1 MLPLADQAPQT
12 DCVFVVD
19 DDDAV
24 RDSVC
29 LFLDAVGVH
38 CRGFS
43 SGEALLDAVEV
54 SQPSYI
60 ILDLHMPGISGLKLL
75 ERFAATADA
84 PPIIVLSGA
93 LDRDT
98 RARASEFGAIAL
110 LEKPVSAAALLSAI
124 RR

>member
-1 MLPLADQAPQT
+1 MVVVTDQALQT
-12 DCVFVVD
+12 GCVFVVD

-24 RDSVC
+24 RDSLC
-29 LFLDAVGVH
+29 LLLDANGIR

-43 SGEALLDAVEV
+43 SGEALLDAVET
-54 SQPSYI
+54 SPPSCI
-60 ILDLHMPGISGLKLL
+60 ILDLHMPGISGFTLL
-75 ERFAATADA
+75 QRFAGTANA

-98 RARASEFGAIAL
+98 RMRAGEFGAVAL
-110 LEKPVSAAALLSAI
+110 LEKPVSAAALFSAI

>member
-1 MLPLADQAPQT
+1 MVALTDQVAQT
-12 DCVFVVD
+12 ACVFVVD

-24 RDSVC
+24 RDSIC
-29 LFLDAVGVH
+29 LLLDAIGIP

-43 SGEALLDAVEV
+43 SGEALLDAVAA
-54 SQPSYI
+54 SSPSCI
-60 ILDLHMPGISGLKLL
+60 ILDLHMPGINGFELL
-75 ERFAATADA
+75 QHFAGAADA
-84 PPIIVLSGA
+84 PPIVVLSGA

-98 RARASEFGAIAL
+98 HLRASKFGAIAL